1 MTNLYDM
8 IGGEP
13 AVEAAVDRLY
23 QRILGDATING
34 FFAHIDMAVQR
45 SKMRKFLTLL
55 LSGRADGAHNYME
68 HAHAGVV
75 AAGLNDAHFDAVAG
89 HLQATLQELGVP
101 DNLVETIMAAA
112 AGLRP
117 AVLGRTD
124 AVVAE

>member
-1 MTNLYDM
+1 MTNLYEM

-13 AVEAAVDRLY
+13 AVEAAVDCLY
-23 QRILGDATING
+23 ERILADATING
-34 FFAHIDMAVQR
+34 FFAHTDMDVQR

-68 HAHAGVV
+68 HAHARVV
-75 AAGLNDAHFDAVAG
+75 ADGLNDAHFDAVAG

-101 DNLVETIMAAA
+101 DNLVQTIMEAAG
-112 AGLRP
+112 GLRP

-124 AVVAE
+124 DVMAK

>member
-34 FFAHIDMAVQR
+34 FFAHTDIAVQR

-68 HAHAGVV
+68 HAHARVV

-124 AVVAE
+124 AVMAK